1 MDTERLLQIVLVLV
15 VIWIA
20 LEVVQ
25 EFVSL
30 LAGPFT
36 SVLGLLIVVL
46 IVLFLLDRL

>member
-15 VIWIA
+15 VVWIA

-30 LAGPFT
+30 LVGPF
-36 SVLGLLIVVL
+36 SSILGLLVIVL
-46 IVLFLLDRL
+46 IVLFLLDVL